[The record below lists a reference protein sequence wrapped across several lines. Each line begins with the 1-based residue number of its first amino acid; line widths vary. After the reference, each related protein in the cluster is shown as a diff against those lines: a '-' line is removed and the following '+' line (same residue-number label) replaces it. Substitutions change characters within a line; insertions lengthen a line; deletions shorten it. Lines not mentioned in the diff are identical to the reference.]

1 MTQSVLIQS
10 LPIIAK
16 ALGRNM
22 GVRVEVNAGKAR
34 TDGNVIYLPE
44 LPINDPG
51 VETLGLGLLI
61 HEAGHIR
68 YSDFSDNFYRNF
80 TASKPLARSMS
91 GAMEDIRMELCVI
104 RDYPGSRVRLE
115 ELMAKLVN
123 DGFFTACSDNGDP
136 SSILKGYVLYFLR
149 AYVLGQSALSAYADG
164 AQALMAKLVTPLAM
178 TRINSVI
185 ARVSSANNELE
196 ILALAQE
203 LTTVLEEEVKR
214 QQPQQ
219 EPSQDTDDSDDE
231 SDSSDEATSQGSN
244 EDDSDEP
251 QDNSP
256 SNSDSQDDG
265 QPESEDDGDGSP
277 QGGSPDSNDSSDGQ
291 GTQYS
296 SESNNDDMSQEE
308 LEQAIQAMSEML
320 ESEDD
325 SSTGDLSDAFASLV
339 SKEVDVAA
347 KERGNYPVNSVETT
361 VSDVFTASDHQ
372 KALDE
377 AQAAT
382 SALRTRMIRL
392 VQSNAKATRKTS
404 RHGRRLNDRKVNRI
418 AVGNPSVFKSVSK
431 KKAVNTAVQILV
443 DVSGSMQ
450 SVMELAMK
458 SSLSITAALK
468 AIPHLS
474 AGTALFPG
482 YLNSAVTVMT
492 SHEQSV
498 QNTAGYYPKVVDHG
512 FTPLL
517 PALVWSGDTLQAR
530 KESRKILIVI
540 TDGDPDSKNDC
551 EDMLQRL
558 RMGGIEVYGLG
569 LGVAHKTMNDLFGAN
584 NAVVINDVGELAQ
597 ATFSLLENTLYKAA

>member
-1 MTQSVLIQS
+1 MSQSVLIQS

-22 GVRVEVNAGKAR
+22 GVRVEVNAGRAR

-68 YSDFSDNFYRNF
+68 YSDFSDRFYTNFK
-80 TASKPLARSMS
+80 ASKPLARSLS

-104 RDYPGSRVRLE
+104 RDYPGARVRLE
-115 ELMAKLVN
+115 ELMAKLVT
-123 DGFFTACSDNGDP
+123 DGFFTGCTDNDDP
-136 SSILKGYVLYFLR
+136 VTVLKGYVLYYLR
-149 AYVLGQSALSAYADG
+149 AYVLGQSALATFADN
-164 AQALMAKLVTPLAM
+164 AQALMVKLVTPLAFA
-178 TRINSVI
+178 RINSVI
-185 ARVSSANNELE
+185 ARVSSTNSELE

-203 LTTVLEEEVKR
+203 LTSVLEEEVER
-214 QQPQQ
+214 QSPQQ
-219 EPSQDTDDSDDE
+219 EPSPDTDDSEDE
-231 SDSSDEATSQGSN
+231 SEGSDEATSQGDN
-244 EDDSDEP
+244 EENSDNS

-256 SNSDSQDDG
+256 SNSDSQKDG
-265 QPESEDDGDGSP
+265 QQGSNENDGSP
-277 QGGSPDSNDSSDGQ
+277 QGGSADSGDSSEDQ
-291 GTQYS
+291 NTQ
-296 SESNNDDMSQEE
+296 ETLPSNTDDMNPEE
-308 LEQAIQAMSEML
+308 LEQAKQAMREML
-320 ESEDD
+320 ESEEE
-325 SSTGDLSDAFASLV
+325 SSMGDLSDAFSSLV
-339 SKEVDVAA
+339 KNEIEVA
-347 KERGNYPVNSVETT
+347 ERVRSNYSVNSTAT
-361 VSDVFTASDHQ
+361 DVSDVFKALDHQ

-392 VQSNAKATRKTS
+392 VQSNAKAKRKTS
-404 RHGRRLNDRKVNRI
+404 RHGRRINDRKVSRI

-431 KKAVNTAVQILV
+431 KKAVNTAVQLLV
-443 DVSGSMQ
+443 DVSGSMNN
-450 SVMELAMK
+450 VLELAMK

-474 AGTALFPG
+474 SGTALFPG
-482 YLNSAVTVMT
+482 YLDSAVTVMT

-512 FTPLL
+512 YTPLL
-517 PALVWSGDTLQAR
+517 PALVWSGDALQER

-540 TDGDPDSKNDC
+540 TDGDPDNKKGC

-558 RMGGIEVYGLG
+558 RSGGIEVYGLG
-569 LGVAHKTMNDLFGAN
+569 LGVAHKTMNDLFGADN
-584 NAVVINDVGELAQ
+584 STVINSIEELAQ